1 MNIQTAIVIAGAL
14 IAGGIY
20 AASERAEAQL
30 TGPFA
35 IATASSNSV
44 WRINTETGQV
54 WVCGGGGCEFISD

>member
-1 MNIQTAIVIAGAL
+1 MSTPTAIIIAGAL
-14 IAGGIY
+14 VALGLY
-20 AASERAEAQL
+20 VASERAEAQL

-35 IATASSNSV
+35 IATANANSV